1 MARSPRCNATHWAST
16 MRWSASRSESKTSMT
31 CGTTCATR
39 STRFERRSVLRVD
52 PVVVMQAPI
61 KRRGLA
67 DPVGFA
73 HLDRQM
79 DALMQ
84 RIDPENATTPEWLL
98 REKGAS
104 DDGWR

>member
-1 MARSPRCNATHWAST
+1 MARSPRCNATHWALT
-16 MRWSASRSESKTSMT
+16 MPWSASRSGSKTWRICVSI
-31 CGTTCATR
+31 CARR
-39 STRFERRSVLRVD
+39 STRFERRTD

-67 DPVGFA
+67 DTIGFA

-84 RIDPENATTPEWLL
+84 RID
-98 REKGAS
+98 REDTLSKDLIVLEMVVS
-104 DDGWR
+104 VDINKRE